1 MIIASNAIIRE
12 APLSHV
18 FLPISMK
25 AEKTATN
32 ISMIADNI
40 VLVDFIFPPHFG
52 LLHWLAICKH

>member
-52 LLHWLAICKH
+52 LLH